1 MLLPKL
7 QISKRLA
14 VWTTAVVGAL
24 GSGAGAYSVVG
35 NPWAPGS
42 PAAEVASASSEN
54 GQSSET
60 ALPVPIPDEPAATRQ
75 PQRAASS
82 SPPPAAKR
90 RPRMILD
97 PAVAPAAHQSSDK
110 PAGDRL
116 GGDEPDTIRAAD
128 NAFLPTPAPTFDRE
142 SKLQPSEPKL
152 PEFQPP
158 SAADMQ
164 SAWAPNA
171 DADADSTKN
180 ESAAR
185 PAPILA
191 PPTETG
197 PPVAPPVAPSVASP
211 AAPLSAPPAAAS
223 LAPSPDSTGSTI
235 ALSGSL
241 RQAAQSA
248 IAVSGAEA
256 SSGGSIYAHT
266 APANLAAAPQ
276 PALASPHDPPAE
288 TASGNRS
295 AAPLTAGEA
304 PARPSYSPSAAD
316 ESAAPMVGEG
326 DGVPGTEQLDG
337 VQAPSLAVEKIAPPE
352 IQVGKEA
359 TFQIQVKNVGTVAAH
374 EVAVLDRVPKGTRF
388 VNATPSAAQTAEG
401 QVMWNIGSLQPGD
414 QTLVSLQVMPLVE
427 GEIGSVA
434 QVVFQAH
441 ASARTLCTRPQLSLT
456 HSGPQKVLIG
466 EAVVFDITV
475 SNPGSGVATGVI
487 LEEDVPVGLAHEA
500 GRELEFEIGT
510 LRPNETRQLQL
521 TLKADKPG
529 LIQNEILVR
538 GEANLIAQHAV
549 EVEVVAP
556 ALEVSLNG
564 PKRRYL
570 ERPATYE
577 VVLSNPGTAPAR
589 EVEVVT
595 YLPKGMKFVE
605 ADHKGQYEPQNHA
618 VYWSLEELPAN
629 QTGAAKLIVLPLETG
644 EQKLRLEGRAELG
657 LQNSF
662 EQVVQVE
669 SAAELQFSVRD
680 DADPIE
686 IGAEATYLIAL
697 TNTGSSAATNVQLS
711 LGLPEQL
718 KPLGGDG
725 PTRVV
730 VEDGELRIDPL
741 ARIGPGEEAVYKI
754 KVQGQAAGAQRVQ
767 VQLITGETPIP
778 VTREEIT
785 RVYADN

>member
-1 MLLPKL
+1 MFPPKF

-24 GSGAGAYSVVG
+24 SSGAGAYSVVG
-35 NPWAPGS
+35 NPWAPGGTG
-42 PAAEVASASSEN
+42 AEVAPAPSEQGQRSAAK
-54 GQSSET
+54 QT
-60 ALPVPIPDEPAATRQ
+60 TPVPIPDEPTVPGEPQLAAPGGLATAPTHR
-75 PQRAASS
+75 
-82 SPPPAAKR
+82 PP
-90 RPRMILD
+90 MMLD
-97 PAVAPAAHQSSDK
+97 RAVATASHTEPATDETQN
-110 PAGDRL
+110 RL
-116 GGDEPDTIRAAD
+116 DGAEPNVIRATGVASE
-128 NAFLPTPAPTFDRE
+128 PTPAPAFDRT
-142 SKLQPSEPKL
+142 SSPASSEPKL

-158 SAADMQ
+158 RTSDLQ

-171 DADADSTKN
+171 AADAASS
-180 ESAAR
+180 ESEANAQQ
-185 PAPILA
+185 
-191 PPTETG
+191 T
-197 PPVAPPVAPSVASP
+197 PV
-211 AAPLSAPPAAAS
+211 LAPPAAEES
-223 LAPSPDSTGSTI
+223 PKAPSSDAQGSTI

-248 IAVSGAEA
+248 IAASGPEP
-256 SSGGSIYAHT
+256 SGGASAYANT
-266 APANLAAAPQ
+266 APTTLVPARQEAIASPDEPSAHIASGSRSAMTLPASESPAT
-276 PALASPHDPPAE
+276 PALVPSTVAD
-288 TASGNRS
+288 S
-295 AAPLTAGEA
+295 ATMTG
-304 PARPSYSPSAAD
+304 
-316 ESAAPMVGEG
+316 GEG
-326 DGVPGTEQLDG
+326 DGVPGAEQLDG
-337 VQAPSLAVEKIAPPE
+337 VQSPSLTVEKIVPPE

-359 TFQIQVKNVGTVAAH
+359 TFQIQVKNAGKVAAH
-374 EVAVLDRVPKGTRF
+374 QVVVLDRVPKGTRF
-388 VNATPSAAQTAEG
+388 VNATPSATQTAEG
-401 QVMWNIGSLQPGD
+401 QVMWNVGSLQPGD
-414 QTLVSLQVMPLVE
+414 EASVSLQIMPLAE

-434 QVVFQAH
+434 QVQFQTH
-441 ASARTLCTRPQLSLT
+441 ASARTLCTKPQLTIT
-456 HSGPQKVLIG
+456 HTGPQKVLIG
-466 EAVVFDITV
+466 ESVAFDITV
-475 SNPGSGVATGVI
+475 GNPGSGAATGVI
-487 LEEDVPVGLAHEA
+487 LEEDVPEGLAHAA

-529 LIQNEILVR
+529 LIRNEVLVR
-538 GEANLIAQHAV
+538 GEGNLIAQHAV
-549 EVEVVAP
+549 ELEVVAP

-629 QTGAAKLIVLPLETG
+629 QTGAAKLTVLPLETG
-644 EQKLRLEGRAELG
+644 EQKLKIEGRAELG

-669 SAAELQFSVRD
+669 SVAELQFTVRD
-680 DADPIE
+680 EEDPIE
-686 IGAEATYLIAL
+686 IGAETTYLITL
-697 TNTGSSAATNVQLS
+697 TNTGSSAATNVQLGI
-711 LGLPEQL
+711 GLPEQL

-730 VEDGELRIDPL
+730 VDGGRLLIDPL

-754 KVQGQAAGAQRVQ
+754 KVQGAAAGTQRIQ
-767 VQLITGETPIP
+767 VQLITAETPVP